1 MKNSQGFSLV
11 EVIVASS
18 IFAIVAMSIYQGFIS
33 INALISASRDK
44 IAAVNLI
51 NSEFELIR
59 NLSYSNVGLSGGI
72 PNGVLLATSTI
83 IQDGREFDITR
94 TIRNIDDPFDGT
106 IGGSPNDLSPADY
119 KMVQIKVSCNA
130 CKNPL
135 DISSVSNVSPKN
147 LETASTNGAL
157 FVKVFDAN
165 GNPVSQ
171 ADVSIVEGALG
182 INISDTTN
190 NTGTLEIVDVPP
202 ASNAYRIIVTK
213 DGYTT
218 DRTYPASVSNP
229 HPIKLDATV
238 ILQQLTQISF
248 VIDKVS
254 TINVYSKNIQCTPI
268 ADVPFTIT
276 GAKLIGTNPDVFKFS
291 GSFSTDASG
300 SKILSNM
307 EWDTFTFT
315 VGSGFNLA
323 GVNPPSPFAVL
334 PDSTQNVDIIL
345 AQGAPNNLLVTVKD
359 SATGLPLSGV
369 NLTLTQGSFSASQIT
384 GMGYLE
390 QTDWSGG
397 AGQSDFTDQTK
408 YWSSDGNID
417 TNSPAGELK
426 LLKVLGSYV
435 SSGVLT
441 SSIFDTGTS
450 SNFSSIVWTPTDQ
463 PPQSGTDS
471 VKFQLA
477 TSGDSTA
484 TTTWQYL
491 GSDGTGATY
500 YTLSD
505 NNINPVHNGDRY
517 FRYKVFLSSA
527 ADNKTPNVAS
537 IAVTYTSDCIPP
549 GQALFSNLSSGN
561 HDLLLEKSGYQ
572 NQTYGVNIITNGDW
586 QGIGASMS
594 PQ

>member
-276 GAKLIGTNPDVFKFS
+276 GAKLIGTNPDVLKFS

-345 AQGAPNNLLVTVKD
+345 AQGTPNNLLVTVKD

-505 NNINPVHNGDRY
+505 NNINSVHNGDRY

>member
-505 NNINPVHNGDRY
+505 NNINSVHNGDRY

>member
-33 INALISASRDK
+33 INALIPASRDK

-276 GAKLIGTNPDVFKFS
+276 GAKLIGTNPDVLKFS

-505 NNINPVHNGDRY
+505 NNINSVHNGDRY

>member
-276 GAKLIGTNPDVFKFS
+276 GAKLIGTNPDVLKFS

-505 NNINPVHNGDRY
+505 NNINSVHNGDRY

-561 HDLLLEKSGYQ
+561 HDLLLEQSGYQ